1 MTQPILSAS
10 SSVTSR
16 PSILASHLPANTRVP
31 PEAISSSRRLDAS
44 LWCSEYQSV
53 ARSIA
58 LLAQYPIAAPIP
70 ITRRVPLL
78 CFVMGRPYPY
88 SVGGVVG
95 VSPRLSGRSSLGGG
109 SSLGGTSSARGGA
122 GGTTPPRGGTA
133 STSSSATG
141 EVGALSSL
149 LLLPLPSSHNKS
161 KISVAI
167 ASTPQRLA
175 TQRYRRLFLRARFF
189 LLRIAPIRFVG
200 RWWPALR
207 LGHAWIFFFVGIVP
221 TCSFATPF

>member
-16 PSILASHLPANTRVP
+16 PSIPASHLPANTRVP

-95 VSPRLSGRSSLGGG
+95 VSPRLSGRSSPGGG
-109 SSLGGTSSARGGA
+109 SSLGGTSSALGGP

-133 STSSSATG
+133 STSSSCTGDSG

-167 ASTPQRLA
+167 ASTPP
-175 TQRYRRLFLRARFF
+175 
-189 LLRIAPIRFVG
+189 APSHT
-200 RWWPALR
+200 AL
-207 LGHAWIFFFVGIVP
+207 P
-221 TCSFATPF
+221 